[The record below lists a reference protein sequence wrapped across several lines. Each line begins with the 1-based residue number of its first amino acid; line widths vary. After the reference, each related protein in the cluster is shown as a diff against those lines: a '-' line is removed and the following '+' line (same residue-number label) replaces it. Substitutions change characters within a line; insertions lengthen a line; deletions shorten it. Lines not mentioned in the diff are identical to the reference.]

1 MAETVDASNEFAAMA
16 SGALDHADHVAVA
29 AGYNE
34 LQQKCPVQRMAMP
47 DGSCFWAVLGSAE
60 LDSVLKDHATF
71 SSAIVHF
78 GDIPSIPIELDPPR
92 HTHYR
97 RVLNAVINHAT
108 VKALEVDV
116 HRYVVELIDTFV
128 AQGGG
133 DIVPVTKALPLRV
146 LCKLLGV
153 PDEDWKNLQQTQT
166 DLVPGDLVS
175 DTADAG
181 KARMAGLAPVLAY
194 AQKLIQLRRSA
205 PANDVVSKLLAAQ
218 VDGTPMTDHEA
229 LQMMMLLLL
238 AGHETTGNALSGC
251 VLLLSMHQNV
261 QHALRTDPTK
271 IPAAVEECLRTEP
284 PVQTL
289 DRQATR
295 DIELGGQKV
304 TAGAKLLT
312 VYGAANVDE
321 RAFASPQNF
330 DPTRTPN
337 RHFTF
342 GRGIHACVG
351 APIARMEL
359 RIFLE
364 ELLSRTQSFT
374 IRDGFS
380 RNRWPDIGL
389 NRLDIAATAKLR

>member
-1 MAETVDASNEFAAMA
+1 MAESVDASKEFAAMA
-16 SGALDHADHVAVA
+16 SGALDHADHVSVA
-29 AGYNE
+29 AGYNQ

-47 DGSCFWAVLGSAE
+47 DGSCFWAVIGSTE
-60 LDSVLKDHATF
+60 LDSMLKDHATF

-97 RVLNAVINHAT
+97 RILNSVINHAT
-108 VKALEVDV
+108 VKALEIDV
-116 HRYVVELIDTFV
+116 RRYVIEMIDSFV

-194 AQKLIQLRRSA
+194 AQKLIELKRSA

-218 VDGTPMTDHEA
+218 VDGTPMTDQEA

-251 VLLLSMHQNV
+251 VLLLSMHQDV
-261 QHALRTDPTK
+261 QHDLRTDPTK
-271 IPAAVEECLRTEP
+271 IPTAVEECLRIEP
-284 PVQTL
+284 PVQSL
-289 DRQATR
+289 DRLATH
-295 DIELGGQKV
+295 DTELGGQRV
-304 TAGAKLLT
+304 AAGDKLLT

-321 RAFASPQNF
+321 RAFSSPQNF

-364 ELLSRTQSFT
+364 ELLLRTQSFA
-374 IRDGFS
+374 IRGGFK

-389 NRLDIAATAKLR
+389 NRLDISATAKSC

>member
-1 MAETVDASNEFAAMA
+1 MAETMDASKEFAAMA
-16 SGALDHADHVAVA
+16 SGALDHADHGRVA

-34 LQQKCPVQRMAMP
+34 LQQKCPVQRMVMP
-47 DGSCFWAVLGSAE
+47 DGSAFWAVIGSTE

-97 RVLNAVINHAT
+97 RILNAAINHAT
-108 VKALEVDV
+108 VKALEGDV
-116 HRYVVELIDTFV
+116 RRLVVEMVDAFV

-133 DIVPVTKALPLRV
+133 DVVPVTKALPLRV
-146 LCKLLGV
+146 LCRLLGV
-153 PDEDWKNLQQTQT
+153 PDEDWKNLQQSQT

-181 KARMAGLAPVLAY
+181 KARMAGLTPVLAY
-194 AQKLIQLRRSA
+194 AQKLIQQKRAA
-205 PANDVVSKLLAAQ
+205 PSDDVVSKLLASQ
-218 VDGTPMTDHEA
+218 VEGVPVTDHEA

-251 VLLLSMHQNV
+251 VLLLSMHQDV
-261 QHALRTDPTK
+261 QKDLRADPAK
-271 IPAAVEECLRTEP
+271 IATAVEECLRTEP
-284 PVQTL
+284 PVQSL
-289 DRQATR
+289 DRRATR
-295 DIELGGQKV
+295 DIELGGQSV
-304 TAGAKLLT
+304 AAGDKLLT

-321 RAFASPQNF
+321 RAFALPQNF
-330 DPTRTPN
+330 DPTRSPN

-359 RIFLE
+359 LMFIE
-364 ELLSRTQSFT
+364 ELLSRTRAFS
-374 IRDGFS
+374 IRDGFT

-389 NRLDIAATAKLR
+389 SRLDVVVTAK

>member
-1 MAETVDASNEFAAMA
+1 MAEIVDASKEFAGMA
-16 SGALDHADHVAVA
+16 SGALDHADHGGVA
-29 AGYNE
+29 AGYNQ
-34 LQQKCPVQRMAMP
+34 LQQRCPVQRVAMP
-47 DGSCFWAVLGSAE
+47 DGSCYWAVLGSTE

-78 GDIPSIPIELDPPR
+78 GDLPAIPIELDPPR

-97 RVLNAVINHAT
+97 RILNAVISHAT

-116 HRYVVELIDTFV
+116 RRYVVEMIDAFV

-133 DIVPVTKALPLRV
+133 DIVTVTKALPLRV
-146 LCKLLGV
+146 LCKLIGV
-153 PDEDWKNLQQTQT
+153 PDEDWTKLKQTQT
-166 DLVPGDLVS
+166 DLVPGDVVL
-175 DTADAG
+175 DTPDAG
-181 KARMAGLAPVLAY
+181 EARLASLAPVLAY
-194 AQKLIQLRRSA
+194 GQQLIQLRRSA
-205 PANDVVSKLLAAQ
+205 PADDVVSKLLAAQ
-218 VDGTPMTDHEA
+218 VDGTPITDYEA
-229 LQMMMLLLL
+229 LSMLTLLLL
-238 AGHETTGNALSGC
+238 AGHETTGNALSGS
-251 VLLLSMHQNV
+251 VLLLSMHQDV
-261 QHALRTDPTK
+261 QHDLRTNPAK
-271 IPAAVEECLRTEP
+271 ITTAVEECLRTEP
-284 PVQTL
+284 PVQSL
-289 DRQATR
+289 DRRATC
-295 DIELGGQKV
+295 DTELGGQKIA
-304 TAGAKLLT
+304 AGDKLFT

-321 RAFASPQNF
+321 RAFTSPQSF

-364 ELLSRTQSFT
+364 ELLSRTRSFA

-389 NRLDIAATAKLR
+389 NRLDVVATAKSR